1 MLGARAIVAGGGG
14 GECKSYVKAG
24 GINYLLGKIPA
35 GDILLAAFRA
45 TRMARGK
52 IN

>member
-1 MLGARAIVAGGGG
+1 MLGARAIVAGERR

-24 GINYLLGKIPA
+24 RLNYSLGKIPA

-45 TRMARGK
+45 MRMVRGV

>member
-1 MLGARAIVAGGGG
+1 MLGARVIVAGGRR

-24 GINYLLGKIPA
+24 RLNYLLGEIPA

-45 TRMARGK
+45 MWMMRGE